1 MSMVNEAGVANMADS
16 FLEANEEAN
25 EDSIALSG
33 GKFDC

>member
-25 EDSIALSG
+25 EDSIAL
-33 GKFDC
+33 